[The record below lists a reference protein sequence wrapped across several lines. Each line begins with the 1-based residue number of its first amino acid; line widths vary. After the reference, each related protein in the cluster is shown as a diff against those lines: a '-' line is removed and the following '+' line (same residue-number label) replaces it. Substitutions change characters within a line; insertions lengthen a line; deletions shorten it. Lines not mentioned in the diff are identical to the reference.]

1 MYKKQ
6 NQFLKTIR
14 YSFMFSTFIWLLF
27 LFVVRVN
34 NFDFFHSIPNTD
46 STNIVFE
53 DPKFN
58 IEVDVT
64 SEHEELL
71 EVNSDLLIEDEV
83 IVFKETEDVASGRIF
98 YDNVPLMYQTDYPN
112 VKFSGGTV
120 ATDGCGISCAA
131 MAISYLTDSIF
142 TPDMAAIQFDKAAGR
157 NDTRMEAAL
166 DYFDI
171 KYYKEFDYF
180 TMKNKIKEGHLAI
193 ILVNEMTAF
202 TGGGH
207 FILATG
213 TTEDGRILINDPYE
227 PNYSKDKLEKGFE
240 IGFEDWEI
248 IVGCSGGWVIEL
260 KEEYQSR
267 INWGKDIYV

>member
-1 MYKKQ
+1 
-6 NQFLKTIR
+6 
-14 YSFMFSTFIWLLF
+14 
-27 LFVVRVN
+27 
-34 NFDFFHSIPNTD
+34 
-46 STNIVFE
+46 
-53 DPKFN
+53 
-58 IEVDVT
+58 
-64 SEHEELL
+64 
-71 EVNSDLLIEDEV
+71 
-83 IVFKETEDVASGRIF
+83 
-98 YDNVPLMYQTDYPN
+98 MYQTDYPN

-120 ATDGCGISCAA
+120 ATDGCGISCAS
-131 MAISYLTDSIF
+131 MVISYLTDSIF

-267 INWGKDIYV
+267 IN